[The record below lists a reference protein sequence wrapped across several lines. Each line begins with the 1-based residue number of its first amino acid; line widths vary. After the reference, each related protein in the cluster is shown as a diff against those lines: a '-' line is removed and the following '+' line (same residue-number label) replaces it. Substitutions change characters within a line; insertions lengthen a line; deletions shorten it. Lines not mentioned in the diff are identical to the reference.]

1 MHDRFKLLSDTFHM
15 TIQLIDRYL
24 QLIDASKHELQL
36 IGSTGMNQKSY
47 ILEKIFQNRTKKY
60 FSKSEYIE

>member
-1 MHDRFKLLSDTFHM
+1 M